1 MYMWTRTRANDED
14 QNRFFQ
20 LVIPVSNPWP
30 GYHEWQVGNW
40 FWSRLSNSRFS
51 VCYETLSTIRNCKM
65 ALGRLC
71 LWKKKRADGSQS
83 KTVHIL
89 LAFFF
94 LVNYSLGTGFLAHPY
109 SFLHAGYLAAIPT
122 LIVIVLVTWIYASWI
137 LESMARAQVNCWIVY
152 IF

>member
-1 MYMWTRTRANDED
+1 MK
-14 QNRFFQ
+14 RFPRFAIASQ
-20 LVIPVSNPWP
+20 L
-30 GYHEWQVGNW
+30 
-40 FWSRLSNSRFS
+40 R
-51 VCYETLSTIRNCKM
+51 M

-122 LIVIVLVTWIYASWI
+122 LIVIVLVTWIHASWI
-137 LESMARAQVNCWIVY
+137 LESMARAQVNC
-152 IF
+152 